1 MGATPTVSIAGTPP
15 GTAPSGAM
23 PTSSSTGA
31 PPQPGNQ
38 RGPTPATPPPPGAS
52 AQHGN
57 GAAGDDSGKSIHH
70 EGRKKLPWGPEV
82 WERIDKAVEM
92 EMKRTRIGTRFLP
105 VRRVTPKTLTV
116 PTDAYTSPGGVFQV
130 DEGAATRVITL
141 ASSFQMTAQQIAQEA
156 ANIKELGHSTAV
168 TLATRAANVLA
179 QGEDTVI
186 FQGANA
192 LGTPLF
198 AVPGGLI
205 TMQGT
210 PSDTGLLNLPVGAAA
225 AGPLAPPVVVLPV
238 PRAAGPAPIYGSN
251 TFQVVSQ
258 AYAQLQA
265 LGHYGPYA
273 LVLQTIPYAD
283 TYVPIADLAVTAD
296 VIKPLMTAGFFGTGT
311 LPPNPVVPPAVP
323 APPYYGVLVSLGGN
337 TVDLVVGLEAT
348 TAILQEN
355 ANGFQLQVIERIAL
369 RFKDTTGVI
378 GLVFN

>member
-1 MGATPTVSIAGTPP
+1 MGATSTAPIAGTPP

-38 RGPTPATPPPPGAS
+38 RGSTPAMPPPPGAG
-52 AQHGN
+52 AHHGN
-57 GAAGDDSGKSIHH
+57 GAGGDDSGTSIHH

-82 WERIDKAVEM
+82 WQRIDKAVEM
-92 EMKRTRIGTRFLP
+92 EMKRTRTGTRFLQ

-116 PTDAYTSPGGVFQV
+116 PTDAYTSVGGVFQV
-130 DEGAATRVITL
+130 DEGAATRVVTL
-141 ASSFQMTAQQIAQEA
+141 ACSFQMTAQQIAQEA
-156 ANIKELGHSTAV
+156 ASTKELGNSTAV
-168 TLATRAANVLA
+168 TLATRAANALA
-179 QGEDTVI
+179 QAEDTLI

-198 AVPGGLI
+198 AAGGPI
-205 TMQGT
+205 IIQGT
-210 PSDTGLLNLPVGAAA
+210 PADTGLLNLPLGAAA
-225 AGPLAPPVVVLPV
+225 AGPLVPPVAVLPV
-238 PRAAGPAPIYGSN
+238 PRAAAPGPLYGSN

-258 AYAQLQA
+258 AYSQLQA

-273 LVLQTIPYAD
+273 LVLHTIPYAD

-296 VIKPLMTAGFFGTGT
+296 VIKPLVTAGFFGTGT
-311 LPPNPVVPPAVP
+311 LPPNPVPPAAP

-355 ANGFQLQVIERIAL
+355 AQGFQLQVIERIAL

-378 GLVFN
+378 ALTFN

>member
-92 EMKRTRIGTRFLP
+92 EMKRTRIGARFLP
-105 VRRVTPKTLTV
+105 FRRVTPKTLTV
-116 PTDAYTSPGGVFQV
+116 PTDAYTSVGGVFQV

-141 ASSFQMTAQQIAQEA
+141 ASSFQLTAQQIAQEA
-156 ANIKELGHSTAV
+156 ANTKELGHSTAV
-168 TLATRAANVLA
+168 TLATRAANALA
-179 QGEDTVI
+179 QAEDTLI
-186 FQGANA
+186 FQGQNA
-192 LGTPLF
+192 LATPLF
-198 AVPGGLI
+198 AAGGPI
-205 TMQGT
+205 IIQGT
-210 PSDTGLLNLPVGAAA
+210 PADTGLLNLPVGAAA
-225 AGPLAPPVVVLPV
+225 AGPLVPPVPVLPV
-238 PRAAGPAPIYGSN
+238 PRAAAPGPLYGSN

-258 AYAQLQA
+258 AYSQLQA

-273 LVLQTIPYAD
+273 LVLHTIPYAD
-283 TYVPIADLAVTAD
+283 TYAPIADLAVTAD

-311 LPPNPVVPPAVP
+311 LPPNPAPPAAP

-355 ANGFQLQVIERIAL
+355 AQGFQLQVIERIAL